1 MRPVFCAGDMLV
13 EDVKLTLGSA
23 LAFNDLPTTI
33 KAEFILTNARPWG
46 LQEILAKF
54 NAGSIRTLISVKDGK
69 GM

>member
-33 KAEFILTNARPWG
+33 KAEFILTNARPWDCK
-46 LQEILAKF
+46 KF
-54 NAGSIRTLISVKDGK
+54 
-69 GM
+69 

>member
-23 LAFNDLPTTI
+23 LAFNDLPTI

-54 NAGSIRTLISVKDGK
+54 NAGVLEH
-69 GM
+69 

>member
-1 MRPVFCAGDMLV
+1 MLVLEINETCFFAQVIV

-46 LQEILAKF
+46 LQEILA
-54 NAGSIRTLISVKDGK
+54 SL
-69 GM
+69 MQEY